1 VTMNLHD
8 VEIEMIRE
16 LLAEHRWSRAGLR
29 VALERF
35 DQQEF
40 DDAFASLVVAGVADA
55 DRVEVQASRQL
66 RHLAALGV
74 LTLDAPNGAPDAA
87 TLDRVLARQALEAYA
102 RRRAEHAGST
112 EVIGEL
118 APLVDRARSAG
129 LDMDTIRRCIGQP
142 TVEGRV

>member
-1 VTMNLHD
+1 MTMNLHD

-40 DDAFASLVVAGVADA
+40 DDAFASLVVAGVAVA
-55 DRVEVQASRQL
+55 DRVDVQASRQL

-74 LTLDAPNGAPDAA
+74 LDLGTPPKAPDTQTMDRILAA
-87 TLDRVLARQALEAYA
+87 HRQRDE
-102 RRRAEHAGST
+102 RG
-112 EVIGEL
+112 
-118 APLVDRARSAG
+118 
-129 LDMDTIRRCIGQP
+129 
-142 TVEGRV
+142 